1 MQTVKRDL
9 AIGVVICGLAL
20 MLAMA
25 WGGPFELTSPIPQD
39 QQHQQQMQ
47 PSQQQPDQSQRVAV
61 FTGTVVKDGHLYALR
76 DPSGT
81 IYKLDDSERARAYEG
96 KPAKVTGE
104 LDQQA
109 NVIHVESIENAEG

>member
-1 MQTVKRDL
+1 MQAVKRDL

-39 QQHQQQMQ
+39 QQQQQEMQ
-47 PSQQQPDQSQRVAV
+47 EPRQQPDVGQRAAV
-61 FTGTVVKDGHLYALR
+61 FTGTVVKDGHQYALR

-81 IYKLDDSERARAYEG
+81 VYKLDDSERAKPYEG

-104 LDQQA
+104 FDQQA
-109 NVIHVESIENAEG
+109 NVIHVESIESAEG

>member
-25 WGGPFELTSPIPQD
+25 WGGPFELTSPIPED
-39 QQHQQQMQ
+39 QQQQQMQ
-47 PSQQQPDQSQRVAV
+47 PPQQPELSQKVAV
-61 FTGTVVKDGHLYALR
+61 FTGTVVKDGHQYALR

-81 IYKLDDSERARAYEG
+81 IYKLDDTERARAYEG
-96 KPAKVTGE
+96 KSAKVTGE
-104 LDQQA
+104 FDQQA
-109 NVIHVESIENAEG
+109 NVIHVESIESAEG

>member
-1 MQTVKRDL
+1 MQAIKRDL

-25 WGGPFELTSPIPQD
+25 WGGPFELTSPIPQN
-39 QQHQQQMQ
+39 QQQQQQMQ
-47 PSQQQPDQSQRVAV
+47 QPQQLNLSQKAAV
-61 FTGTVVKDGHLYALR
+61 FTGTIVKDGHQYALR

-104 LDQQA
+104 FDQQA
-109 NVIHVESIENAEG
+109 NVIHVESIESAEG